1 VREHSWTLW
10 ACIVVSVLILGSG
23 YMLVNSLPVGFISSH
38 ASAEMQGI
46 TQGLAVFLSSSLSGI
61 GPVVLGVVANAAQE
75 AKVPVL
81 SFLFLSVGY

>member
-1 VREHSWTLW
+1 
-10 ACIVVSVLILGSG
+10 
-23 YMLVNSLPVGFISSH
+23 
-38 ASAEMQGI
+38 MQGI

-81 SFLFLSVGY
+81 SFLFLSVGYLVALLALKDVPREVLEAEA